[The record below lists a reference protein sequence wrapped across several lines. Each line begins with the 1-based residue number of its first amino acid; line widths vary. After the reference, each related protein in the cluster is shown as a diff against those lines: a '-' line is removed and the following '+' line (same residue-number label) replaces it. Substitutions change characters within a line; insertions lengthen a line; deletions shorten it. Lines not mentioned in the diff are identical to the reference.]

1 MAKTKNPEHYVNN
14 KDFTAAVAE
23 HNSAASV
30 AESEGNPL
38 PQINNYIG
46 ECIYK
51 ISSRLSTKPNFIN
64 YTYRD
69 EMISDGI
76 ENCIQYIRNFDATK
90 SDNAFSYF
98 TSICYW
104 AFVRRIKKEQKQ
116 SYIKQQ
122 SIEYSATV
130 LEAYDTIDGQYDPT
144 LTNASLE
151 WMQENM
157 NPVNYSPRKSK
168 KKAKVA
174 VDRFSDFTGD
184 DSVDPVEE

>member
-1 MAKTKNPEHYVNN
+1 MSQKKPNEHYVNN
-14 KDFTAAVAE
+14 KEFTAAVAE
-23 HNSAASV
+23 HNIASQL
-30 AESEGNPL
+30 AEKEGEKI
-38 PQINNYIG
+38 PQISNYIG
-46 ECIYK
+46 ECIFK
-51 ISSRLSTKPNFIN
+51 ISSRLSTRPNFIN

-116 SYIKQQ
+116 SYIKQR
-122 SIEYSATV
+122 SIEHSATV
-130 LEAYDTIDGQYDPT
+130 LEAYDTIDGEYDPT
-144 LTNASLE
+144 LTNASLD

-157 NPVNYSPRKSK
+157 NPVNYEPRKTSK
-168 KKAKVA
+168 KKKETEDKFSQF
-174 VDRFSDFTGD
+174 VDDEGELD
-184 DSVDPVEE
+184 